1 MRYDLKTPCK
11 NCPFRNDATRIVFRC
26 RERAEE
32 IEEQAY
38 RQGFPCHLSA
48 ECVEDEDTPD
58 GESGGF
64 YPTEETQHCV
74 GYIIM
79 RLNED
84 GDSAWPG
91 IDNDDEL
98 LERLSRR
105 VDLHG
110 PVFGDTDE
118 FLAANEGD
126 EMENT

>member
-1 MRYDLKTPCK
+1 MRFDLKTPCK
-11 NCPFRNDATRIVFRC
+11 NCPFRSDSTRITFRC

-38 RQGFPCHLSA
+38 RNGFPCHLSA
-48 ECVEDEDTPD
+48 ELIENEDTID

-64 YPTEETQHCV
+64 YATEETQHCI

-79 RLNED
+79 QIH
-84 GDSAWPG
+84 DSGGSPWPG

-105 VDLHG
+105 VDLEA
-110 PVFGDTDE
+110 PVFRSTEE
-118 FLAANEGD
+118 FFKANEAEED
-126 EMENT
+126 SR